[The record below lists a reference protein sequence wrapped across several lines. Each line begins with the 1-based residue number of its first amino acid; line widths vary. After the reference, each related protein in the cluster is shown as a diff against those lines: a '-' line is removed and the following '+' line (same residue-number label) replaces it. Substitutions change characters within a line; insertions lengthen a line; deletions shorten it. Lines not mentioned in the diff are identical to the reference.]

1 MLLVHHHRCLHVDVV
16 GRGRSVGLLLTE
28 PPRLHL
34 LVLAPDALLDAIQD
48 GLVMRLI
55 SLAIFR
61 SHSCQRTR
69 QLLREGERV
78 ASLVIAFVNVVKL
91 FVKPLIVFLAL
102 KGQFRDM
109 ARVAKHVLSFIF
121 QFL

>member
-1 MLLVHHHRCLHVDVV
+1 MHVDVV

-109 ARVAKHVLSFIF
+109 ARVAEHVLSFIF